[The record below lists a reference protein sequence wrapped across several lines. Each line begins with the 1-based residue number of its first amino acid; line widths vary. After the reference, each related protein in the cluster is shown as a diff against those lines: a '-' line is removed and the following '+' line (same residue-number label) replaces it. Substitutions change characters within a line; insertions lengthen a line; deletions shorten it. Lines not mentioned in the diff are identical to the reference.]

1 MKKQIVLT
9 GLLITCL
16 LACTKTHTSAVIIN
30 LPILTTNSTVSIT
43 QTTAESGGNISNDG
57 GSTITIHGVCWYIK
71 HNPTTD
77 NYNTMGG
84 AGSGNF
90 TSLINGLVPNTTY
103 YVRAYATNSL
113 GTSYGNEISFHSQ
126 K

>member
-9 GLLITCL
+9 ALLIACL
-16 LACTKTHTSAVIIN
+16 LSCTKTSIKPLIIN
-30 LPILTTNSTVSIT
+30 VPVLTTSNAVSVS

-57 GSTITIHGVCWYIK
+57 GSTIIVHGVCWYIK

-77 NYNTMGG
+77 NDNTMGG

-90 TSLINGLVPNTTY
+90 ISLITGLVPNTTY

-113 GTSYGNEISFHSQ
+113 GTSYGNEITFHSQ